1 MADVSTALIS
11 AGFVETVF
19 HCPGCGTSGTSLSRP
34 QALLDRACLA
44 CGEPLVTS
52 VLDRFHSEV

>member
-1 MADVSTALIS
+1 MADLTNALLR

-19 HCPGCGTSGTSLSRP
+19 HCPECGTSGTSLSRP
-34 QALLDRACLA
+34 QALLDRACLE

-52 VLDRFHSEV
+52 VLDRFASA